1 MRHLQLQ
8 VKHLVVTRLDAPTQQ
23 HLKHALYRFAT
34 SAALNNGQAKRG
46 FGHGCNK
53 KKNLLVDMAVAT
65 LLYNRY

>member
-1 MRHLQLQ
+1 MQHLQVQ